1 MTSFSMDSNNI
12 ITHYDNIEG
21 IPWNELVKD
30 MMSDPVEKETIELL
44 MADLKAHGIFRE
56 PVSLAYEANPEPGE
70 SHRSVIDGTH
80 RMCAHI
86 ITGISPVLV
95 TEEMFDN
102 LEEAELTPINEE
114 EVTEIIAETRIT
126 GLDIDKTEEECYDL
140 IDVVKSLP
148 VDENIW
154 FTSSVST
161 LGYNADR
168 TQYEITIFWDADDVP
183 ADIVN
188 AKVKEKLIRFGY
200 DLSILSIKTEN
211 VSITY

>member
-1 MTSFSMDSNNI
+1 MTTFSMDLNDIVTRYNNI
-12 ITHYDNIEG
+12 RD
-21 IPWNELVKD
+21 IPWNELIEE

-44 MADLKAHGIFRE
+44 VADLETHKIFRE

-95 TEEMFDN
+95 TEEKFDN
-102 LEEAELTPINEE
+102 LEEISVIPPDEE
-114 EVTEIIAETRIT
+114 DVTEIIAETRIT
-126 GLDIDKTEEECYDL
+126 GLDINKTEEECYDL
-140 IDVVKSLP
+140 IDVIKSLP

-161 LGYNADR
+161 LDR
-168 TQYEITIFWDADDVP
+168 NEDTNQYEITVFWDADDVP
-183 ADIVN
+183 TDIVN
-188 AKVKEKLIRFGY
+188 TKVKEKLTRFGY
-200 DLSILSIKTEN
+200 DVSMLSIKTEN
-211 VSITY
+211 ILITY